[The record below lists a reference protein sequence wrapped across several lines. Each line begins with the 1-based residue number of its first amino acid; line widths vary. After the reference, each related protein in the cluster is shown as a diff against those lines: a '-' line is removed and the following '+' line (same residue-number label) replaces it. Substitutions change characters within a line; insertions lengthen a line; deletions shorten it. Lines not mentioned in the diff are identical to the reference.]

1 MFYFCATR
9 FMGCVAA
16 TACTNSFVLQ
26 WVVGTRNSGQGRAR
40 QGRAGCPF
48 LLLLSHRRQMPF
60 QAFWTGDFSEVAE
73 ALNHFPKPEWDTAPG
88 CVN

>member
-1 MFYFCATR
+1 
-9 FMGCVAA
+9 
-16 TACTNSFVLQ
+16 
-26 WVVGTRNSGQGRAR
+26 
-40 QGRAGCPF
+40 
-48 LLLLSHRRQMPF
+48 MPF